1 MKKIFALTFLLSFNY
16 ALGQEFTVKDVIV
29 YDWEEVKTAN
39 PDTIY
44 GISFQKMKLY
54 EVPSELINFKNLKL
68 LNFSKN
74 KLSSIPKF
82 IGELKYL
89 EELNLTRNKLEYYPI
104 ELCANESIRILKLGQ
119 NLFQSI
125 PNCIESLEKL
135 EYLDVFDTP
144 ISSLPE
150 SIARLKKLKKI
161 DFTGI
166 RFSYVF
172 QESWIGKLKDVEL
185 IFDAPCDCFE

>member
-1 MKKIFALTFLLSFNY
+1 MKKIFALTFLLSINY
-16 ALGQEFTVKDVIV
+16 ALGQEFTVKDVVV
-29 YDWEEVKTAN
+29 YDWSELKDVK

-44 GISFQKMKLY
+44 GVSFQKMKLVTIP
-54 EVPSELINFKNLKL
+54 EELAEFKNLRV
-68 LNFSKN
+68 LNLSKN

-82 IGELKYL
+82 IGEFEFL

-104 ELCANESIRILKLGQ
+104 ELCSNQSIRILKLGQ
-119 NLFQSI
+119 NLFETI

-135 EYLDVFDTP
+135 EYLDVYDTP

-150 SIARLKKLKKI
+150 SITQLKQLKKI

-166 RFSYVF
+166 RFSPVF
-172 QESWIGKLKDVEL
+172 QESWTGKLRNVEL